1 MGTVVGDIRFLRE
14 KNGIFCILVISTS
27 TPKTSWLPTEVTSTA
42 GSLVLSFIRVS
53 FKSLWNI
60 CNFINWIF
68 GKLMKTVSSMW
79 NNSYFFICVLLISG
93 CNTVRSLL
101 CTLYAKTGNR
111 GIVCFLCSLFRL
123 EALDKHSKQVKH
135 HWLISK
141 MLYTSVKSFLIPEIT
156 MACFILPYSFISN
169 LTLGFEKCFTYKFYF
184 FVPWK
189 ECVILKSCLLSAKKK
204 TEITFLLLSFM
215 LDIDM
220 ECLQIIMFIFC
231 V

>member
-1 MGTVVGDIRFLRE
+1 
-14 KNGIFCILVISTS
+14 
-27 TPKTSWLPTEVTSTA
+27 
-42 GSLVLSFIRVS
+42 
-53 FKSLWNI
+53 
-60 CNFINWIF
+60 
-68 GKLMKTVSSMW
+68 MKTVSSMW
-79 NNSYFFICVLLISG
+79 NNSYFFIFVLLISG

-101 CTLYAKTGNR
+101 CTLYAKTGNG

-141 MLYTSVKSFLIPEIT
+141 MLYTSVKSFLIPETT

-169 LTLGFEKCFTYKFYF
+169 LTNFISLYPERNVLF
-184 FVPWK
+184 WK
-189 ECVILKSCLLSAKKK
+189 AACSPQKNK

-220 ECLQIIMFIFC
+220 ECSQIIMFIFC